1 MRHAIDKTIE
11 IVGKMRAPFRLADT
25 ESLLLAIVSRYQMV
39 YTGEQRAELLA
50 IVDNTANGDAT
61 EAYAVIPAL
70 PTDQA
75 HARGVAANVVIGERN
90 LERGVDGLGTG
101 VAEKYVI
108 EIGRGERSNPARKF
122 KGLRMAELERRRVV
136 QRGRLALDGLDDR
149 LAIVAGIR
157 APTTG
162 GAVEQPASVAG
173 DVMHVLG
180 ANDHLWPLLE
190 GAVGGEGH
198 PIGFEIVGNGDFCL
212 CLGCCHD
219 CYPLDCRAGG
229 VVLRLRNIK
238 RWMAGTSPAAAV
250 SKVAVIPPSDM

>member
-1 MRHAIDKTIE
+1 MQSDKTIE

-39 YTGEQRAELLA
+39 DTGEQRAELLA

-108 EIGRGERSNPARKF
+108 EIGRGERGNPAREF
-122 KGLRMAELERRRVV
+122 KGLWMAELERRCVV

-157 APTTG
+157 APKTG
-162 GAVEQPASVAG
+162 GAVEQPAPIAG

-180 ANDHLWPLLE
+180 ANNHLWPLLE

-212 CLGCCHD
+212 CLGCGHD
-219 CYPLDCRAGG
+219 CYPLGCRAGSCAAHSQHKEVDG
-229 VVLRLRNIK
+229 RDKPAGGSFQRCRN
-238 RWMAGTSPAAAV
+238 TAV
-250 SKVAVIPPSDM
+250 